1 MQQERP
7 HIAGEEKP
15 AELVKERFM
24 QLRFSHLEYVLNC
37 MKNNTTK
44 IRNIKGYLLTAI
56 FNAPATIDSFY
67 RAEVNHDL
75 YL

>member
-1 MQQERP
+1 
-7 HIAGEEKP
+7 
-15 AELVKERFM
+15 
-24 QLRFSHLEYVLNC
+24 